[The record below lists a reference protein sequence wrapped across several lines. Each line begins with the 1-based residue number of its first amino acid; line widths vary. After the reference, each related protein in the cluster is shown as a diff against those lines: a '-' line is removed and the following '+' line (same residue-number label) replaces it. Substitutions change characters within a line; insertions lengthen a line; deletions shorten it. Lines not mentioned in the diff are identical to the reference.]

1 MDFGTGFGEV
11 EIDLA
16 KVGVTGER
24 VDAWPIAVEA
34 EYVFV
39 SFIIRTRH
47 VAAKALLFRLAP
59 CHAACHAVGCRVGEH
74 DAPTSWIVMTSPDSS
89 DVLKAF

>member
-1 MDFGTGFGEV
+1 MDFGTGSGEV

-34 EYVFV
+34 EYVLSV
-39 SFIIRTRH
+39 SLFALVMSLRRH
-47 VAAKALLFRLAP
+47 SCSGLQRAMQRA
-59 CHAACHAVGCRVGEH
+59 
-74 DAPTSWIVMTSPDSS
+74 MQ
-89 DVLKAF
+89 